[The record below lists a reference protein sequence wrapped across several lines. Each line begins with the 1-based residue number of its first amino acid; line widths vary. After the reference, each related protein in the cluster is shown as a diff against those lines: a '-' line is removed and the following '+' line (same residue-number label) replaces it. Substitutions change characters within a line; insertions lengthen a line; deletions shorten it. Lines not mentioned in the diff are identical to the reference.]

1 MSGVRNSLA
10 VVVLALGIPLAV
22 SGCEGVLSPEAE
34 AEEVLSLQAV
44 EASVDL
50 SGTWL
55 LNEEESDEPGPQ
67 RNGAPPH
74 GKVSPPGGSLQPPMG
89 AGGPMAVK
97 KLTIEQLEGQVTLTD
112 GEGRTRTLYPNG
124 EWHMVGGEGGSLQVR
139 ATWEEGALRVEIRG
153 HRGPLTRTY
162 ELGED
167 GDQLLITSRVEDGP
181 RGGPVEFTRVFDRAK
196 SG

>member
-34 AEEVLSLQAV
+34 AEELLSLQAV
-44 EASVDL
+44 EAAVDL

-74 GKVSPPGGSLQPPMG
+74 GEVSPPGGPPQPPMG
-89 AGGPMAVK
+89 EGGPMAVK
-97 KLTIEQLEGQVTLTD
+97 KLTIEQLEGRVTLTD

-124 EWHMVGGEGGSLQVR
+124 EWSTVGGEAGTLQVR
-139 ATWEEGALRVEIRG
+139 ATWEEDALRVEIRG
-153 HRGPLTRTY
+153 HRGPLSRIY
-162 ELGED
+162 SLGDD
-167 GDQLLITSRVEDGP
+167 GDQLLITTRIEDGP
-181 RGGPVEFTRVFDRAK
+181 RGGPVEFTRVYDRAA
-196 SG
+196 SD